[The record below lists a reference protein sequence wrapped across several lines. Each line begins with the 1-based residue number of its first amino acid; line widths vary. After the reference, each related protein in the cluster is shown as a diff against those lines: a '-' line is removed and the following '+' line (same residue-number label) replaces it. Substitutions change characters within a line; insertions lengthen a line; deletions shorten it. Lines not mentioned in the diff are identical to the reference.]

1 MEKVHQEDPLW
12 LHDVGLVRYK
22 LNTLPLLQRGW
33 VLQEPLLSPR
43 PFLFGKNGIF
53 WERQGRFANKGY
65 PEKIPTQIGPNLPE
79 DLHDKSSC
87 AGSLEHLQTKD
98 KPRI

>member
-43 PFLFGKNGIF
+43 TLLFGKNGIF
-53 WERQGRFANKGY
+53 WGVKGILRTKAIRRKY
-65 PEKIPTQIGPNLPE
+65 LRRLDLICQKISMTSRVAPV
-79 DLHDKSSC
+79 
-87 AGSLEHLQTKD
+87 
-98 KPRI
+98 R